1 MENLP
6 STIFSSIDDFILTD
20 ESKPLGSGSFGIVR
34 KACHKMTGKI
44 YAIKIVIQLIYLDIT
59 RRKYELTGDVVAFA

>member
-6 STIFSSIDDFILTD
+6 STIFSSIDDFTLA
-20 ESKPLGSGSFGIVR
+20 EENKPLGSGSFGIVR

-44 YAIKIVIQLIYLDIT
+44 YAIKIV
-59 RRKYELTGDVVAFA
+59 K